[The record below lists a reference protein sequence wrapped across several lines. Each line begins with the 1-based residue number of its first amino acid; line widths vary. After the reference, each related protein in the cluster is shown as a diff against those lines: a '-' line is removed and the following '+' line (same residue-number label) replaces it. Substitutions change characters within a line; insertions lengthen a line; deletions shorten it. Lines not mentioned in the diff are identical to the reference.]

1 MIVTIPDLIPIEQIR
16 ISPLRPPL
24 SQVPYLKPSS
34 TEIETAQATGLIPS
48 LIVKEIRRMPYPLY
62 HILTGEKHWFTAQ
75 AIKGFPSLACE
86 VVTDQVSETDER
98 KIIQDDLNSYQINIS
113 TKKTDPI
120 AEAQLLKDKIRTYP
134 SRYQF
139 CKETKQDQGALAHKL
154 NLLKLSIEVQAL
166 IKDAKLKVSH
176 ARFLYQ
182 IKNEMKQIKIA
193 QHIIENKLSATQAWD
208 LCKRFSGKL
217 TKNMSSDLALVERQ
231 TSERLGYPV
240 KIKQHK
246 KGSGE
251 IKITFFD
258 TDGADD
264 ILRRLG
270 YQRDKF

>member
-1 MIVTIPDLIPIEQIR
+1 MIVTIPELIPIEQIT

-34 TEIETAQATGLIPS
+34 TEIETAQTTGLIPS
-48 LIVKEIRRMPYPLY
+48 LIVKEIRRIPYPLY

-75 AIKGFPSLACE
+75 AVTGVPSLACE
-86 VVTDQVSETDER
+86 VVTDQVSEKDER
-98 KIIQDDLNSYQINIS
+98 KIIKEDLNSYQINIS

-120 AEAQLLKDKIRTYP
+120 AEAQLLKEKIKSYQ

-139 CKETKQDQGALAHKL
+139 CKETKLDQGALAHKL
-154 NLLKLSIEVQAL
+154 NLLKLSIKVQAL
-166 IKDAKLKVSH
+166 IKDDKLKVSH

-182 IKNEMKQIKIA
+182 IKNEIKQIKIA

-208 LCKRFSGKL
+208 LCKRFSGKENN
-217 TKNMSSDLALVERQ
+217 NMSVDLALVERQ

-240 KIKQHK
+240 KIKQNK

-251 IKITFFD
+251 IRIIFFD

-264 ILRRLG
+264 ILKKLG
-270 YQRDKF
+270 YERDYF